1 MKKTINNK
9 LFANEDE
16 KIREYNINVIKNK
29 EYKKIS
35 FVYVFYNPL
44 NNIYYCSNHED
55 FTNYFKTKFEIKNV
69 QNDIMIFD
77 YETNKT
83 FITCDY
89 DFTENKD
96 EWINGK
102 INEIGPFLYYKDNDT
117 EKYYIDSITNEGFN
131 ICIDYD
137 TNEYIN
143 IDDILKIY
151 KYKNNFMILIKYNNE
166 LYMSEQ
172 DFPNYFYKIE
182 KEPKNDYYANELMTS
197 IRFI

>member
-1 MKKTINNK
+1 MKKTIYNK
-9 LFANEDE
+9 LFAKKEE

-29 EYKKIS
+29 NYKKIS

-44 NNIYYCSNHED
+44 NNFYYFSNYED
-55 FTNYFKTKFEIKNV
+55 FVNYFKTKFEIKNV

-83 FITCDY
+83 FISCDY
-89 DFTENKD
+89 DFTEDED

-117 EKYYIDSITNEGFN
+117 EKYYIDSITNQGFN
-131 ICIDYD
+131 VCIDYD

-143 IDDILKIY
+143 IDEIIKTY
-151 KYKNNFMILIKYNNE
+151 EYKNNFMIMIKY
-166 LYMSEQ
+166 
-172 DFPNYFYKIE
+172 K
-182 KEPKNDYYANELMTS
+182 
-197 IRFI
+197 